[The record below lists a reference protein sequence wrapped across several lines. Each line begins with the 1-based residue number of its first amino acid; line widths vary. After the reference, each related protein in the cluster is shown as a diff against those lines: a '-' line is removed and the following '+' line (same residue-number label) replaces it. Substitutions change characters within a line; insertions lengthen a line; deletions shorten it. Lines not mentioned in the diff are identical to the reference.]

1 MSKNPQ
7 VLIVDDDKLDYQFIE
22 EIILEEIPGIEI
34 DYRNSFDTGIG
45 AIKES
50 EYEIA
55 ILDYDLGVKK
65 GNEIM
70 YAIKATGK
78 PVSVIFITGNDNPKI
93 VNELKKAGAL
103 EVFHKD
109 KLDTNSFSD
118 LIKTS
123 LKKN

>member
-7 VLIVDDDKLDYQFIE
+7 VLIVDDDKDDYYFIE
-22 EIILEEIPGIEI
+22 EIINEKIPGVRI
-34 DYRNSFDTGIG
+34 DYRNSFDNGIN
-45 AIKES
+45 AIKDF

-65 GNEIM
+65 GNEIL
-70 YAIKATGK
+70 YAIQSTGK
-78 PVSVIFITGNDNPKI
+78 PVSVIFMTGNDNPKLS
-93 VNELKKAGAL
+93 NELKTAGAL

-109 KLDTNSFSD
+109 KLDTNAFSS
-118 LIKTS
+118 LLKSS

>member
-22 EIILEEIPGIEI
+22 EIISEEIPDIEI
-34 DYRNSFDTGIG
+34 DYRNSFDTGIN
-45 AIKES
+45 AIQES
-50 EYEIA
+50 EYQIA

-65 GNEIM
+65 GNEILQ
-70 YAIKATGK
+70 AIKATGK
-78 PVSVIFITGNDNPKI
+78 AVSVIFITGNDNPKI
-93 VNELKKAGAL
+93 VSELKIAGAL

-109 KLDTNSFSD
+109 KLDTNAFSD
-118 LIKTS
+118 LIKLS